1 MKVEFITGL
10 GNKRKKYRHQ
20 NKFEKIKERIEKE
33 KDEDVKRQL
42 RKGNTVE
49 IIEDGLDY

>member
-1 MKVEFITGL
+1 MSWDTSLVL
-10 GNKRKKYRHQ
+10 SNKRKKKQ

-33 KDEDVKRQL
+33 KDPDVRAELK
-42 RKGNTVE
+42 KGNTVE